1 MSDFLISRMREHA
14 PVKNVAE
21 FFMERQEID
30 SIMCHGDT
38 RERQSYGSW
47 RDKRETVI
55 CVMERQERNI
65 HVWHGMK
72 REVVR
77 CVIEGQETHRH
88 MCHREKKYSQ
98 TFVL

>member
-1 MSDFLISRMREHA
+1 
-14 PVKNVAE
+14 
-21 FFMERQEID
+21 MERQDTQAVRCVID
-30 SIMCHGDT
+30 K
-38 RERQSYGSW
+38 Q
-47 RDKRETVI
+47 ETYSHVR
-55 CVMERQERNI
+55 VFNFKDARQERNI